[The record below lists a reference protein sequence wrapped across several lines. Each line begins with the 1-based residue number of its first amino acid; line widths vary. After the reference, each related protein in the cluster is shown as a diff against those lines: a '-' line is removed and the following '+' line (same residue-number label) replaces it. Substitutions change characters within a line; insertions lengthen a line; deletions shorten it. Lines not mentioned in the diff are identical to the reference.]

1 MQKIIHGEPVIC
13 ITIPIINKKK
23 FKDLWNI
30 VENHFHA
37 PTKLA
42 SFAPGGLA
50 KQIPLGV
57 TKLSDMDEVGVYY
70 LTNATYLQMEDRPTT
85 DNAGYFSLF
94 IREMGKM
101 GICKS

>member
-1 MQKIIHGEPVIC
+1 MHYNPYYY
-13 ITIPIINKKK
+13 KKK

-70 LTNATYLQMEDRPTT
+70 LTNATYLQMED
-85 DNAGYFSLF
+85 
-94 IREMGKM
+94 
-101 GICKS
+101 